1 MRRLEI
7 IENLNEEDK
16 KAAQIFTD
24 WVLDRTGV
32 IEKKRIDGFDER
44 IED

>member
-16 KAAQIFTD
+16 KAAQIFAD
-24 WVLDRTGV
+24 WILDRTG
-32 IEKKRIDGFDER
+32 IREKETI
-44 IED
+44 